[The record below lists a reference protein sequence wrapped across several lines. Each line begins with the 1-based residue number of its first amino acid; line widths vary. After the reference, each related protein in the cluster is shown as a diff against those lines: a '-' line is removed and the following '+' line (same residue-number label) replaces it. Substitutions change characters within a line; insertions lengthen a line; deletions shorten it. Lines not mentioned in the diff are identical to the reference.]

1 MGMLKGLVGCASLL
15 MFVMPSLLQAKSIA
29 DGNRYI
35 CETIEA
41 VGWKAN
47 GKFTD
52 LDITNPETQYII
64 EPEVENFK
72 IPKSSKE
79 GFSDHVSTHSISLIG
94 ADKRL
99 ALCDA
104 TSFFNFTLSCY
115 SPHSVYEDGAVFSI
129 PMFFIALNE
138 DGRGTFAKNLTTT
151 AIYANS
157 FQGGTLGL
165 PALEVGKCKQF

>member
-1 MGMLKGLVGCASLL
+1 MGMFKVFAGIASLL
-15 MFVMPSLLQAKSIA
+15 IFVMPSLLQAKSIA

-47 GKFTD
+47 GEFTD

-79 GFSDHVSTHSISLIG
+79 GFFDKVSTHSISLIG

-99 ALCDA
+99 AFCDA
-104 TSFFNFTLSCY
+104 TGYFNFTLSCY
-115 SPHSVYEDGAVFSI
+115 SPHSVFEDGTVSSL

-138 DGRGTFAKNLTTT
+138 DGRGTFAKNLTIT

-165 PALEVGKCKQF
+165 PALEVGECKKF

>member
-1 MGMLKGLVGCASLL
+1 MGMLKVFAGIASLL
-15 MFVMPSLLQAKSIA
+15 IFVMPSLLQAKSIA

-47 GKFTD
+47 GEFTD
-52 LDITNPETQYII
+52 LDITKPETQYII

-79 GFSDHVSTHSISLIG
+79 GFFNKVSTHSISLLG

-99 ALCDA
+99 ALCEA
-104 TSFFNFTLSCY
+104 ASWSAFSLECHN
-115 SPHSVYEDGAVFSI
+115 PHPVFKDGAVSSL
-129 PMFFIALNE
+129 PKFFIALSE
-138 DGRGTFAKNLTTT
+138 DGRGTFAKNFTTS
-151 AIYANS
+151 AIYSNS
-157 FQGGTLGL
+157 FQDTTFDF
-165 PALEVGKCKQF
+165 PALEVGECKQF